1 MSQCQASTIESIA
14 ALISSGKYSWC
25 NINDDLQRL
34 QGWLDDQVSWGGFQW
49 FTTTVWNNRIN
60 EGPYLIF
67 NTQQLLFIIVS
78 LLANIYILFYHYTEP
93 VHPKY
98 TISFYRRM
106 TIRIHVLSGSI
117 GVILPLYTFFTTNIF
132 AGYVCMFIFVIWD
145 IIFNF
150 SSIIQAPYVYGVRSV
165 TVPLY
170 FVCIFCKLVLS
181 ACLLSSL
188 LIEPLGGYK
197 SQVQWLWMCW
207 VIHQTY
213 AWVRIWYVTFFMAD
227 AMLDHQYTI
236 SVFLAGAM
244 CVGAVMGFYLWVLWV
259 IAMVCNYA
267 YIYYNVEELRKEEFN
282 SGKLRRLSLKK
293 GPLSVEEEKD
303 MSKARELSLLWN
315 ESTANCWRKYPEA
328 AKNAIF
334 SLRDMLAQQDIV
346 IDEHED
352 DEDMFYYQAK
362 YKTPNSIK
370 AKLLFEFIRGENEFI
385 SEEDL
390 THFLIAFGVSHGDAR
405 QFFNEMD
412 LTKKKYLGLEDFEK
426 RLSAFY
432 TYAFDGLLDWTILAN
447 RKSNKN
453 YLDDVVFQEQQ
464 HKCPFR
470 RGTKRLSL
478 QSSMRNIMRSST
490 AERSSTR
497 SKRYSRSSMDHNDIS
512 DAAYSRANT
521 VVEFHQGPD
530 DYINFSE
537 DVEHDFKMDV

>member
-1 MSQCQASTIESIA
+1 MSRCQADGIA
-14 ALISSGKYSWC
+14 SLNELISSGKYSWC
-25 NINDDLQRL
+25 SINNDLERL
-34 QGWLDDQVSWGGFQW
+34 QSWFNDQESWGSYQW
-49 FTTTVWNNRIN
+49 FSSAAWSSRIN

-67 NTQQLLFIIVS
+67 NTQQLLFILVS
-78 LLANIYILFYHYTEP
+78 LLANTYILFYHFTEP

-98 TISFYRRM
+98 TISFFRRM

-117 GVILPLYTFFTTNIF
+117 GVVLPLYCFFTTNIF

-145 IIFNF
+145 IVFNI
-150 SSIIQAPYVYGVRSV
+150 SSIIQAPNVYGVRSV

-170 FVCIFCKLVLS
+170 FVCIVCKFLLS

-188 LIEPLGGYK
+188 LLEPLGGYK

-213 AWVRIWYVTFFMAD
+213 AWVRIWYVTFFVAD

-267 YIYYNVEELRKEEFN
+267 YIHYNVEELRKEESN

-315 ESTANCWRKYPEA
+315 ESTANCWRKHPEA

-334 SLRDMLAQQDIV
+334 SLRDLLERKGIEIEDP
-346 IDEHED
+346 ED
-352 DEDMFYYQAK
+352 DEELFYNQAK
-362 YKTPNSIK
+362 LKTPNSIK
-370 AKLLFEFIRGENEFI
+370 AKLLFDFIRGENEYI
-385 SEEDL
+385 SEEAL
-390 THFLIAFGVSHGDAR
+390 THFLIAFGVSYADAR
-405 QFFNEMD
+405 KFFCAMD
-412 LTKKKYLGLEDFEK
+412 MSNKKSLGLDKFETS
-426 RLSAFY
+426 LGAFY
-432 TYAFDGLLDWTILAN
+432 TYAFDGLLDWTIIAN

-464 HKCPFR
+464 NKCPFR
-470 RGTKRLSL
+470 RGTTRLSL

-490 AERSSTR
+490 AERSNTR
-497 SKRYSRSSMDHNDIS
+497 SKRYSRSSVNHSEFVNV
-512 DAAYSRANT
+512 AYSRSNAS
-521 VVEFHQGPD
+521 VDFHQGPD

-537 DVEHDFKMDV
+537 DVEQEYKMDV